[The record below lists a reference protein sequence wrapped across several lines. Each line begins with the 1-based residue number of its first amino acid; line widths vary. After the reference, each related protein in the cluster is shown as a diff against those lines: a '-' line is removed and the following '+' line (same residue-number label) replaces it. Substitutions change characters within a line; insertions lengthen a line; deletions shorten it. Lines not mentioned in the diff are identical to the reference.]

1 MDDIL
6 TKIQKDYLSF
16 SKQEKKIADYILRF
30 SHQIQNMNIGE
41 LALKT
46 GTSNSSITR
55 FVKKVDCKNYADM
68 KFNINAHSSPVEYKK
83 SNGIADEVFVYY
95 QNVIKNTQY
104 LIDMEKMKKL
114 KSMIKKAKTI
124 NLIGA
129 SSSGKTAEIFG
140 IRLMRMGLTVKTYT
154 DPLWML
160 MQASISSP
168 GDLFIA
174 ISNTGVTNCI
184 VESLEQARVKGAV
197 IVSITSFSENPVAS
211 LSDLVFYVYNT
222 RFVHNEKFANSQFS
236 NVYLIDVITTY
247 LLEDE
252 QFRDALM
259 ATREAINDL

>member
-6 TKIQKDYLSF
+6 TRIQKDYLSF
-16 SKQEKKIADYILRF
+16 TRQEKKIADYILRF
-30 SHQIQNMNIGE
+30 SHHIKNMNICE
-41 LALKT
+41 LAEKT
-46 GTSNSSITR
+46 ETSNSSITR
-55 FVKKVDCKNYADM
+55 FVKKIGCRNYADM
-68 KFNINAHSSPVEYKK
+68 KFNINAHSVPVAYKK

-104 LIDMEKMKKL
+104 LIDTEKMKKF
-114 KSMIKKAKTI
+114 KKMVKEAAGIT
-124 NLIGA
+124 LIGA

-154 DPLWML
+154 DHLWMM
-160 MQASISSP
+160 MQASVSSP

-174 ISNTGVTNCI
+174 ISNSGVTSCV
-184 VESLEQARVKGAV
+184 VETLEQAKSRGAG
-197 IVSITSFSENPVAS
+197 IVSITSFSENPVAG

-236 NVYLIDVITTY
+236 NIYLIDVITTY

-252 QFRDALM
+252 AFGSALLT
-259 ATREAINDL
+259 TRKVINDL

>member
-16 SKQEKKIADYILRF
+16 SKQEKRIADYILRF
-30 SHQIQNMNIGE
+30 SHQLQNMNIGE
-41 LALKT
+41 LAEKT

-55 FVKKVDCKNYADM
+55 FVKKIGCKNYADM
-68 KFNINAHSSPVEYKK
+68 KFNINAHSTPVEYKK
-83 SNGIADEVFVYY
+83 SNGIADEVYVFY

-104 LIDMEKMKKL
+104 LIDMEKIETFKNMVMEAN
-114 KSMIKKAKTI
+114 SIT
-124 NLIGA
+124 LIGA

-140 IRLMRMGLTVKTYT
+140 IRLMRMGLVVKVYT

-160 MQASISSP
+160 MQASVTRP
-168 GDLFIA
+168 GDLFFA
-174 ISNTGVTNCI
+174 ISNSGATGCI
-184 VESLEQARVKGAV
+184 IETLEQVRQKGGT
-197 IVSITSFSENPVAS
+197 IVSLTSFSENPVAG

-236 NVYLIDVITTY
+236 NMYLIDVITTY

-252 QFRDALM
+252 QFRNSL
-259 ATREAINDL
+259 ATTRAVINDL